1 MFFKKSVAY
10 VCICLRYGL
19 VCIDHD
25 LVFLAKGCLQ
35 SSQELFS
42 LTDKGSSSH
51 NAAEITS
58 GTVNGPHEA
67 INDNTQNLYG

>member
-1 MFFKKSVAY
+1 MFSKKSVAY
-10 VCICLRYGL
+10 MFKVWAS
-19 VCIDHD
+19 IDHD

-42 LTDKGSSSH
+42 LTDKDSSSH